1 MNTID
6 FSIVV
11 PALNEA
17 DSIAELYTEIVDSLD
32 KIGGTWELL
41 FVDDGSDDDTADIM
55 QNISQADSRVTVL
68 GFTRNFG
75 KSAAYSAAFSMA
87 RGNTVI
93 TMDGDLQDNPAE
105 LPVLVEALR
114 QGNDLVVGWKLDR
127 LENEPGKTIPSRV
140 FNALNRILFGMSFKD
155 QNSGYRAMRR
165 VVAQSLELQGDQYR
179 FIPQLAHLAGFKVA
193 EVGVRHRRRK
203 YGNSKYGL
211 SRFWTGLLDL
221 FTVRFLTRFR
231 RRPLHFFGTMALIM
245 GAIGVGLEAY
255 VLASKLFGDTFQQ
268 HIAAMIIGVM
278 LILIGFQCLII
289 GLIGELLAAPPLPQ
303 FVLTKHREGASAK
316 VDTGTLEN

>member
-6 FSIVV
+6 FSIEV

>member
-1 MNTID
+1 MKTID

-55 QNISQADSRVTVL
+55 ENISLADSRVTVL

-75 KSAAYSAAFSMA
+75 KSAAYSAAFS
-87 RGNTVI
+87 
-93 TMDGDLQDNPAE
+93 MDGDLQDNPAE

-303 FVLTKHREGASAK
+303 FVLTKHREGASTK
-316 VDTGTLEN
+316 VDTGTLN